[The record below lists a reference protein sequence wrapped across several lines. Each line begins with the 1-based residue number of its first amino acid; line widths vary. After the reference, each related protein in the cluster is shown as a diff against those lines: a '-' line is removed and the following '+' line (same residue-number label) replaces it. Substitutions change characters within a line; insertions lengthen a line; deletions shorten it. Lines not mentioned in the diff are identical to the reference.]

1 MKPTSK
7 TAAKSTLKKA
17 ATQKPS
23 LQASKPPAARNA
35 SLKPSS
41 LKQQTR
47 SDSLGIVILSCGP
60 HLYSTRRLVE
70 AGRAL
75 GHQVKVI
82 NTLQCELMMHG
93 KGPSVVYRGQTLK
106 RPDVVLPRIGASIT
120 QYGLAVV
127 NQFDMMEV
135 PVVNNSVPIARAR
148 DKLRALQLLARFELD
163 IPRTLITRRADDLEK
178 SINQLGGYPVI
189 LKVLQGTQGV
199 GVMIAS
205 TPAEAATVLD
215 AMWELGQ
222 DIIIQEFVRE
232 SKGRDVRALVVGD
245 RVVAAMRRKAKAGE
259 FRSNIHRGAVGTAVR
274 LEPAYQAAAVKAAR
288 VMGLEVAGVDML
300 YGADGPKIMEVNS
313 SPGIEGLE
321 AATGLDVAHE
331 IMSHVAAFA
340 VAKAHGWSKQRLI

>member
-1 MKPTSK
+1 MTTKKSGTTKTSK
-7 TAAKSTLKKA
+7 VKEASAKGPKLAPKVTKIAKLKA
-17 ATQKPS
+17 P
-23 LQASKPPAARNA
+23 LN
-35 SLKPSS
+35 
-41 LKQQTR
+41 
-47 SDSLGIVILSCGP
+47 IVILSCGP

-70 AGRAL
+70 AGRKL
-75 GHQVKVI
+75 GHKVRVL
-82 NTLQCELMMHG
+82 NTLQCELVMHG
-93 KGPSVVYRGQTLK
+93 EGPSILYRGKLLK

-127 NQFDMMEV
+127 NQFDMMDV

-163 IPRTLITRRADDLEK
+163 IPRTLITRRAEDLEK
-178 SINQLGGYPVI
+178 SIALLGGYPVI

-222 DIIIQEFVRE
+222 DIILQEFVRE

-245 RVVAAMRRKAKAGE
+245 RVVGAMRRKAKAGE
-259 FRSNIHRGAVGTAVR
+259 FRSNIHRGAVGKAVR
-274 LEPAYQAAAVKAAR
+274 LPGSYEAAAVKAAR

-321 AATGLDVAHE
+321 AATGIDVAHE
-331 IMSHVAAFA
+331 IMSHVADFA
-340 VAKAHGWSKQRLI
+340 TAKARGWSKQRLI